1 MMTLQRESG
10 GFRRFDEDYEVLDII
25 EVHALSEDDSYD
37 VHSNISTDD
46 SIAIY
51 TDHLHTSSTNID
63 NSRIVGN
70 FKREKRS

>member
-37 VHSNISTDD
+37 VHSNISKDD
-46 SIAIY
+46 SMAIY
-51 TDHLHTSSTNID
+51 TNHLHRFLQLYNL
-63 NSRIVGN
+63 RC
-70 FKREKRS
+70 